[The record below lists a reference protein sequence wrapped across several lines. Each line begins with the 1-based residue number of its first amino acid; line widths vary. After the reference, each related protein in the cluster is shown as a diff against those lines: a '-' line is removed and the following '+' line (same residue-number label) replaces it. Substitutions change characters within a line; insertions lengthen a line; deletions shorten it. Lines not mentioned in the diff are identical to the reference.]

1 MRFAVSLS
9 LAAIGVSF
17 LLPSDG
23 YKAALFIACAA
34 LAFVVMGEEEPEL
47 ADHPEIS
54 FAGDPENADE
64 AAYDVSA
71 EDEDS
76 YEREYET
83 DRHFSR
89 H

>member
-34 LAFVVMGEEEPEL
+34 LAFVVINDEEPEF
-47 ADHPEIS
+47 AGYPENS
-54 FAGDPENADE
+54 FAGLSEKPDENPNGAIGDE
-64 AAYDVSA
+64 DAYD
-71 EDEDS
+71 
-76 YEREYET
+76 REYDG
-83 DRHFSR
+83 DRYFSR